1 MKTVTKII
9 VWLALIVM
17 VGSVII
23 TIIGPVL

>member
-1 MKTVTKII
+1 MKTVTKIV
-9 VWLALIVM
+9 VWLALLVM

>member
-1 MKTVTKII
+1 MKTITKIV
-9 VWLALIVM
+9 VWLALLVM